1 LGSAEGGSTAPIL
14 LTSVVAGNL
23 RALPAFNERDGLA
36 DRIATR
42 GQAMGGALTSLT
54 GVEER
59 ETDLRA
65 DLRRLIDAQRVAIV
79 ATYGRL
85 LGILPKRFVETLF
98 PHPRSKHGTG
108 PVRRRRWASPPAP
121 VADGPG
127 RASAD
132 RRRPAPHPIP
142 ALPARR
148 SAGARMR
155 SAPPRRRS
163 PAPPGRARARLRIHT
178 PHTDRAS
185 LDFTPELTKPM
196 HITPWPPAPTP
207 SSASAASPARSTPTP
222 PTPSPWPT
230 SSAGPKSSEHD
241 GWRLR
246 PPGLTRVAPPG

>member
-1 LGSAEGGSTAPIL
+1 VPDLQKIVYDAQGRLAQITQGAGPEARVWSLSHDSRTAAGDPLGSAEGGSTAPIL

-142 ALPARR
+142 ALPPRR

-163 PAPPGRARARLRIHT
+163 TRARHRERRAARLAAR
-178 PHTDRAS
+178 
-185 LDFTPELTKPM
+185 E
-196 HITPWPPAPTP
+196 
-207 SSASAASPARSTPTP
+207 ASAA
-222 PTPSPWPT
+222 
-230 SSAGPKSSEHD
+230 D
-241 GWRLR
+241 
-246 PPGLTRVAPPG
+246 